1 MQTVTI
7 GTKADMNSGANPD
20 SNPVPIEKCDVEPS
34 QAELDETSPDGIEN
48 EGKFVRRELEKPEN
62 GIAGLKHWRHDILA
76 GFVVALVSV
85 PLSLGIALA
94 SGAPPICGM
103 TSEIIAG
110 LIFPL
115 LGGAYVTISGPAAG
129 LAPVLYSSIAAL
141 GHGDMGRGYQLVLG
155 VIMFAGITQII
166 LTKLNAAKFSYL
178 LPKSAIHGML
188 AAIGLMIIAK
198 QIPNFIGHKYEAHEF
213 FGLIAETP
221 SHIQHMN
228 VTVFLISV
236 VCLSILLILPKVKN
250 RLLRIIPPH
259 LAVVIVGIALGQLF
273 QLDPKYLVA
282 IPQNPLEHGIVF
294 PDFAG
299 LFSNWSLVPTI
310 ILCVFAL
317 TFVDGTESLATIHAI
332 DQIDP
337 FHRKSCPHRTLFAMG
352 VSNICSS
359 LIGGLTI
366 IPGAI
371 KSTTNI
377 VAGGRTAWVNFYNA
391 LFLIAFLLF
400 LNGAMAMI
408 PIATLSAVLV
418 HIGFKL
424 AGPEK
429 WRRVI
434 DLGWDQLAVFST
446 VVLVTVCSDLLIGIF
461 CGIFAKIV
469 ILMYFSLRCGESKRR
484 YASIDKHVVHSF
496 TSLFRNPIAQVQ
508 ELADNVVEVHFG
520 GPVTCFNNLA
530 VRSVLDELVVKRK
543 TIKLF
548 FDPSVKI
555 VDHSS
560 NTYLKGYMAD
570 CERAGLPIVS
580 ITGLDRLCACAHG
593 EDSLRYRVAITH

>member
-1 MQTVTI
+1 MQTAKH
-7 GTKADMNSGANPD
+7 GTNTHKD
-20 SNPVPIEKCDVEPS
+20 SVPIDDDSDTV
-34 QAELDETSPDGIEN
+34 QASALELDETSPEGIHR
-48 EGKFVRRELEKPEN
+48 EGSFVRREVEKPEN
-62 GIAGLKHWRHDILA
+62 GLAGLKHWRHDMMA
-76 GFVVALVSV
+76 GLVVALVSV

-94 SGAPPICGM
+94 SGAPPICGL

-110 LIFPL
+110 LVFPF

-141 GHGDMGRGYQLVLG
+141 GHGDMEKGYHLVLG
-155 VIMFAGITQII
+155 VIMFAGITQIV

-178 LPKSAIHGML
+178 IPKSAIHGML

-228 VTVFLISV
+228 FSVFLISI
-236 VCLSILLILPKVKN
+236 VCLATLFILPKIKN
-250 RLLRIIPPH
+250 KFVRMVPPH
-259 LAVVIVGIALGQLF
+259 LAVVIIGITLGHLF
-273 QLDPKYLVA
+273 QLDSKFLVN
-282 IPQNPLEHGIVF
+282 IPANPLEHGFAF

-299 LFSNWSLVPTI
+299 LFSNISLIPMIV
-310 ILCVFAL
+310 LCVFAL

-352 VSNICSS
+352 ISNICSS

-377 VAGGRTAWVNFYNA
+377 VSGGRTAWVNFYNA
-391 LFLIAFLLF
+391 LFLVSFLLL

-408 PIATLSAVLV
+408 PVATLSAVLV

-429 WRRVI
+429 WRKVI

-446 VVLVTVCSDLLIGIF
+446 VVLVTVTSDLLIGIF
-461 CGIFAKIV
+461 CGIFAKIA
-469 ILMYFSLRCGESKRR
+469 ILMWYSLRCGETKRR
-484 YASIDKHVVHSF
+484 YASLDKHVLHSF
-496 TSLFRNPIAQVQ
+496 TSIFKNPVAQVV
-508 ELADNVVEVHFG
+508 ELDNNVVEVHFG

-530 VRSVLDELVVKRK
+530 VRGVLDRVANERK
-543 TIKLF
+543 SIKLF

-560 NTYLKGYMAD
+560 SLYLKSYIAD
-570 CERAGLPIVS
+570 CERAGLEKVS
-580 ITGLDRLCACAHG
+580 ISGLDRLCACAHN

>member
-1 MQTVTI
+1 MQTAKH
-7 GTKADMNSGANPD
+7 GTNTQMD
-20 SNPVPIEKCDVEPS
+20 SVPIVDESDTV
-34 QAELDETSPDGIEN
+34 QASAVELDETSPEGIQR
-48 EGKFVRRELEKPEN
+48 EGAFVRRELEKPEN
-62 GIAGLKHWRHDILA
+62 GLAGLKHWRHDMMA
-76 GFVVALVSV
+76 GLVVALVSV

-94 SGAPPICGM
+94 SGAPPICGL

-110 LIFPL
+110 LVFPF

-141 GHGDMGRGYQLVLG
+141 GHGDMEKGYHLILG

-178 LPKSAIHGML
+178 IPKSAIHGML

-213 FGLIAETP
+213 FGLISETP

-228 VTVFLISV
+228 FAVFLISI
-236 VCLSILLILPKVKN
+236 VCLSTLFILPKIKN
-250 RLLRIIPPH
+250 KFVRMIPPH
-259 LAVVIVGIALGQLF
+259 LAVVVIGITLGQLF
-273 QLDPKYLVA
+273 QLDSKFLVN
-282 IPQNPLEHGIVF
+282 IPANPLEHGFVF

-299 LFSNWSLVPTI
+299 LFSNITLIPTI

-352 VSNICSS
+352 ISNICSS

-377 VAGGRTAWVNFYNA
+377 VSGGRTAWVNFYNA
-391 LFLIAFLLF
+391 LFLISFLLL

-408 PIATLSAVLV
+408 PVATLSAVLV

-429 WRRVI
+429 WRKVI
-434 DLGWDQLAVFST
+434 DLGWDQLVVFST
-446 VVLVTVCSDLLIGIF
+446 VVLVTVTSDLLIGIF
-461 CGIFAKIV
+461 CGIFAKIA
-469 ILMYFSLRCGESKRR
+469 ILMWYSLRCGETKRR
-484 YASIDKHVVHSF
+484 YASLGQHVLHSF
-496 TSLFRNPIAQVQ
+496 TTIFKNPVSQVV
-508 ELADNVVEVHFG
+508 ELDNNVVEVHFG

-530 VRSVLDELVVKRK
+530 VRGVLDKVANEKK

-560 NTYLKGYMAD
+560 SLYLKSYAAD
-570 CERAGLPIVS
+570 CHRAGLEKVS
-580 ITGLDRLCACAHG
+580 ISGLDRLCACAHN